1 MGTFPLSLQRGGK
14 IQSCDIVQA
23 YAPRSIY
30 IMSSVPVYMAITES
44 VMVRFAG
51 KTILKKSYFVT
62 VIQRLEQEQ
71 KKHGQM
77 GL

>member
-1 MGTFPLSLQRGGK
+1 
-14 IQSCDIVQA
+14 
-23 YAPRSIY
+23 
-30 IMSSVPVYMAITES
+30 MSSVPVYMAITES